1 LIIFEKTIKNMF
13 QSFLEYS
20 KYILEAVS
28 FDKKLFEKEYR
39 KAIAMLKIEEQTQ
52 LNYWLAAKGLKL
64 VLI

>member
-1 LIIFEKTIKNMF
+1 MIIFENMF

-52 LNYWLAAKGLKL
+52 LDYWLAAKGFN
-64 VLI
+64 LIL

>member
-1 LIIFEKTIKNMF
+1 MIIFEKTIKNMF

-52 LNYWLAAKGLKL
+52 LDYWLAAKGLKL

>member
-1 LIIFEKTIKNMF
+1 MIIFEKTIKNMF